1 MLLRKVLLFAV
12 KDKEQNNNMRYPAKV
27 ANSAKEIK
35 DHYNDF
41 APKLKKSRAIW
52 DPMAKGFGKDTVRRK
67 LYEQIEKKLKWES
80 KCC

>member
-1 MLLRKVLLFAV
+1 MLLHKVLLFAV

-27 ANSAKEIK
+27 ANSTKEIK

-41 APKLKKSRAIW
+41 APELKKSRAIW
-52 DPMAKGFGKDTVRRK
+52 DPMAKGFGKDTVCRK
-67 LYEQIEKKLKWES
+67 LYDQIEKKLKWES